1 VRCITAQIE
10 SGDLEN
16 GISRDPEY
24 SGSLLSRPLSLKCV
38 LMHEVAVILYAFKYR
53 KSQRSEGGVQGVP
66 PWENKEFKE
75 RGSIR
80 SLRIKDF
87 LLTLLRILVR
97 SKLALFPASGAAP
110 GGVRGWPLKSKS
122 KLLQA
127 GFTTRSLVK
136 WAIL

>member
-1 VRCITAQIE
+1 
-10 SGDLEN
+10 
-16 GISRDPEY
+16 
-24 SGSLLSRPLSLKCV
+24 
-38 LMHEVAVILYAFKYR
+38 MHEVAVILYGFKYR
-53 KSQRSEGGVQGVP
+53 KSQRSEGGVQGVA

-110 GGVRGWPLKSKS
+110 SGVRGWPLKSKS
-122 KLLQA
+122 KLLQSRVYYTVPVVNLGGVLLQVCECGGTIFKVLA
-127 GFTTRSLVK
+127 
-136 WAIL
+136 